1 MSDMSPATDKQRD
14 YIAKLAKGRT
24 VVSSIASITRGEASA
39 IIDDLLKMQGV
50 EKVHEYVAVEYR
62 KWVDNKYASNGRTP
76 STTKYFT
83 HGDAYSSD
91 IREVLR
97 KAGSLAEVLY
107 RGRDEELAR
116 RVMQSHQGGYELAGA
131 HGHERLLKHLAPQ
144 EDIDLLSDVT
154 PAHLREAVRRKTT
167 RTGWVFE
174 ALSWWTKDRMFGPAR
189 QTVLRGVTRTDT
201 LAVIGVLGDSMTAE
215 MTGTEAQQLVDRAVE
230 THQLVEELLG
240 KGHPSPWA
248 SKMARNKTG
257 VEMPEL
263 VAAEMVR
270 RKNIENVQVSA

>member
-62 KWVDNKYASNGRTP
+62 QWVDNKYASNGRTP
-76 STTKYFT
+76 STARYFVA
-83 HGDAYSSD
+83 GDAYSSD
-91 IREVLR
+91 IRDVLR

-116 RVMQSHQGGYELAGA
+116 RVMQAHQGGYELAGA

-154 PAHLREAVRRKTT
+154 PAHLREAVRRKTA
-167 RTGWVFE
+167 RTGYVFD
-174 ALSWWTKDRMFGPAR
+174 ALRRWRKCTS
-189 QTVLRGVTRTDT
+189 LRNTSRPDT
-201 LAVIGVLGDSMTAE
+201 LAVIAALASSLTSK
-215 MTGTEAQQLVDRAVE
+215 MTGTEAQKLVDQAIETRAV
-230 THQLVEELLG
+230 
-240 KGHPSPWA
+240 
-248 SKMARNKTG
+248 
-257 VEMPEL
+257 
-263 VAAEMVR
+263 
-270 RKNIENVQVSA
+270 SA